1 MKKKKYLRPVRTQVF
16 QVGLTQ
22 TAMRAVVLPE
32 TYHGGE
38 MHTIG
43 INKSNNILATSGK
56 DGSILLWDVE
66 KLVGVH
72 GLENIELKQ
81 YLESLTYINK
91 FDYHD
96 CLVRSIVWSPIN
108 DNEFISCDIK
118 GRIYKND
125 TNSSTLLYPSSLEC
139 ESTCI
144 IDLTWSKDGRLI
156 AWSTSDGKVHIIDI
170 QRNTYQELSSLLKSK
185 KLVIQRSVAFDPT
198 NNYLI
203 TLGDDT
209 IIYIY
214 QYRYVKD
221 NYQFKVLQ
229 HITRLMNQ
237 SNININYNRIS
248 WSPEGEYVSIPS
260 SNKNKTTLITIL
272 SRKDWSNSL
281 NLVGHGTK
289 CEVIRYHPKIFA
301 KVSNDENLSNDI
313 EYSNVL
319 ATAGSDKTLAI
330 WSTNNQKPIIV
341 LENLVN
347 SSIVDLCWDKQGK
360 ALFLASL
367 DGHLS
372 IITFSPDELGSEIND
387 IATIKHLIK
396 PMGVDLIPFNQK
408 PVSTNS
414 RKSNPTIE
422 ILDAK
427 DAIPIADTH
436 VQFVEKTDSPNI
448 GLEKN
453 KVDNDVK
460 KDIIPE
466 VIPPPQMNEPEQVED
481 ILGAAVASRSSSS
494 LNKENKQST
503 QKLLSSPQINGTVN
517 RLDVSKQKVTI
528 TKDGRK
534 RIQPILVSSNDNS
547 TSNASPFQANDK
559 IIQRSDIK
567 NFMELDKPSYNVSDG
582 FLRLVK
588 RQKGDET
595 TVPKKSKREMEPVKF
610 IGSVVVNPNTTFSKT
625 RLATPKIRSNFLQT
639 STVESDESFVLDIK
653 NGSGNDSRPSR
664 ITFYKKDRQIWTD
677 FIPKYIH
684 LSTEGLNFWAVSTS
698 DGIIFTYCHTS
709 GKRLL
714 PPMVLGSPLSFLE
727 SHGEFLMAITNIG
740 ELFVWNLT
748 PKKLHLKSP
757 LSISS
762 LLENNTKYLDDG
774 LSRSDKITLC
784 SITSLGIPLI
794 TLSNGSGYLFNVD
807 LGVWQTIT
815 ESWWAFGS
823 HYWDSIGGDNN
834 SKPQS
839 TALFSNEYDGQSI
852 TSLLENK
859 TNEEI
864 IRASRTGRGKFFN
877 KISKNMLMK
886 EGFENLE
893 NTISVSHLENRI
905 LCCELLG
912 ETKDFHQFLISY
924 SKRVCE
930 LGLKAKIF
938 EVCNELLGP
947 DDKTNWNPSIC
958 GLSKHKLLKEII
970 LECSPLRDSQR
981 ILTYFAEKLEL
992 L

>member
-1 MKKKKYLRPVRTQVF
+1 
-16 QVGLTQ
+16 
-22 TAMRAVVLPE
+22 MRAVVLPE

-38 MHTIG
+38 IHTIG
-43 INKSNNILATSGK
+43 VNKSNTILATSGK
-56 DGSILLWDVE
+56 DGSILLWNVE
-66 KLVGVH
+66 QLLGVH
-72 GLENIELKQ
+72 DLENDKLKQ
-81 YLESLTYINK
+81 YMDNISYTNK

-96 CLVRSIVWSPIN
+96 CLVRTINWSPVSE
-108 DNEFISCDIK
+108 NEFISCDVK

-125 TNSSTLLYPSSLEC
+125 CSTPTLLYPPNLDC
-139 ESTCI
+139 ESASI
-144 IDLTWSKDGRLI
+144 IDLTWSSDGRLI
-156 AWSTSDGKVHIIDI
+156 AWSTDDGKVHIIDLD
-170 QRNTYQELSSLLKSK
+170 RNTYQELTSLLKSK
-185 KLVIQRSVAFDPT
+185 KLVLQRSLAFDPT
-198 NNYLI
+198 NKYLI

-209 IIYIY
+209 IIYLY
-214 QYRYVKD
+214 QYQYVKD

-229 HITRLMNQ
+229 HISRLMNQ

-260 SNKNKTTLITIL
+260 SNKNKTTLITIV

-289 CEVIRYHPKIFA
+289 CEVVKYHPKIFA
-301 KVSNDENLSNDI
+301 KDASNDNTNNDM

-330 WSTNNQKPIIV
+330 WSTNNQKPILV

-347 SSIVDLCWDKQGK
+347 SSIVDLCWDKTGK
-360 ALFLASL
+360 GLFLASL

-372 IITFSPDELGSEIND
+372 IVTFSPDELGSVFND
-387 IATIKHLIK
+387 VVTIKHLIK
-396 PMGVDLIPFNQK
+396 AEPADLIPFNQK
-408 PVSTNS
+408 LMPANS
-414 RKSNPTIE
+414 RKGNATVE
-422 ILDAK
+422 ILDSK
-427 DAIPIADTH
+427 DATLITDIVVNTTT
-436 VQFVEKTDSPNI
+436 ETKTSNVKEDK
-448 GLEKN
+448 E
-453 KVDNDVK
+453 KVDDDIV
-460 KDIIPE
+460 KDIVPEEIPQ
-466 VIPPPQMNEPEQVED
+466 PQMNELDQMD
-481 ILGAAVASRSSSS
+481 DMLGAAVASRSSSS
-494 LNKENKQST
+494 LQKENKQ
-503 QKLLSSPQINGTVN
+503 QKLMASPKINGNVN

-534 RIQPILVSSNDNS
+534 RIQPILVSSNNNS
-547 TSNASPFQANDK
+547 LTNGNTSPFQINDK
-559 IIQRSDIK
+559 SLPRSDFK
-567 NFMELDKPSYNVSDG
+567 NLMELEKPSYNVSDN

-588 RQKGDET
+588 RQKNDEL
-595 TVPKKSKREMEPVKF
+595 PASKKVKRELEPVKF
-610 IGSVVVNPNTTFSKT
+610 IGSVIVNPNTTFSKT
-625 RLATPKIRSNFLQT
+625 RLATPKIRSNFLMT
-639 STVESDESFVLDIK
+639 STVENDESFVLDIK

-677 FIPKYIH
+677 FIPKYLH
-684 LSTEGLNFWAVSTS
+684 LSTEGLQYWALSTS
-698 DGIIFTYCHTS
+698 DGNIFTYCHTS

-714 PPMVLGSPLSFLE
+714 PPIVLGSPLSFLE

-740 ELFVWNLT
+740 ELFVWNMST
-748 PKKLHLKSP
+748 KKLHLKSP

-784 SITSLGIPLI
+784 SITSLGTPLI
-794 TLSNGSGYLFNVD
+794 TLSNGSGYLFNID

-823 HYWDSIGGDNN
+823 HYWDSISRDNT

-839 TALFSNEYDGQSI
+839 TALFGNDDDGESI

-912 ETKDFHQFLISY
+912 EKKDFHQFLISY
-924 SKRVCE
+924 SKRICE

-947 DDKTNWNPSIC
+947 DDKTNWIPTIC
-958 GLSKHKLLKEII
+958 GLEKHKLLKEII

-981 ILTYFAEKLEL
+981 ILTHFAEKIDL